1 MLAAALYL
9 AGILA
14 FGLPQAFAQDVMG
27 TVRDAGGAPISGA
40 HVVFGQSGATQQQET
55 MTDEAGKFSLTS
67 QNAGTYLVRVYKDG
81 YRDSEQSLTIPR
93 ASEVPLTVLLL
104 KTSDSAEGSAQSQD
118 GTQFS
123 DKPDFTVAGITDWT
137 AAGGHGTDV
146 NLRASEILANDTRAL
161 SSKGPLGVSNPESE
175 RRLRAAV
182 LKEPASFEAIHALGA
197 FCLRERQFAEAIPS
211 LEKAHQLDGADYQS
225 AYELA
230 EAYEGAG
237 QHGKAQALV
246 QQLLAVK
253 DRAELHR
260 LSGDI
265 EESVNNPLAAEHE
278 YERAAQ
284 LDPSEQNYLAWGGE
298 LLVHRA
304 VEAAVEVFAK
314 GTRAFPRSERL
325 LAGLGAA
332 LYANG
337 AYDAAALR
345 MCDASDIDPSNPQ
358 PYLFLGKM
366 EEAAPQ
372 ALSCAEEELARF
384 AHHQPSNA
392 QANYYYAISLVKS
405 NDAKERAQRAEA
417 LLQNAVRFDPHF
429 AQAYL
434 QLGVLQSKRG
444 DWEGARA
451 SYEKA
456 AAVDASFPDPHFRLA
471 QIYKRTGDPRK
482 AQAELQSFERLKQSD
497 AAAVEQRRRE
507 IRQFVVVLK
516 GSPSSSSK

>member
-1 MLAAALYL
+1 
-9 AGILA
+9 
-14 FGLPQAFAQDVMG
+14 
-27 TVRDAGGAPISGA
+27 
-40 HVVFGQSGATQQQET
+40 
-55 MTDEAGKFSLTS
+55 
-67 QNAGTYLVRVYKDG
+67 
-81 YRDSEQSLTIPR
+81 
-93 ASEVPLTVLLL
+93 
-104 KTSDSAEGSAQSQD
+104 
-118 GTQFS
+118 
-123 DKPDFTVAGITDWT
+123 
-137 AAGGHGTDV
+137 
-146 NLRASEILANDTRAL
+146 
-161 SSKGPLGVSNPESE
+161 
-175 RRLRAAV
+175 
-182 LKEPASFEAIHALGA
+182 
-197 FCLRERQFAEAIPS
+197 
-211 LEKAHQLDGADYQS
+211 
-225 AYELA
+225 
-230 EAYEGAG
+230 
-237 QHGKAQALV
+237 
-246 QQLLAVK
+246 
-253 DRAELHR
+253 
-260 LSGDI
+260 
-265 EESVNNPLAAEHE
+265 
-278 YERAAQ
+278 
-284 LDPSEQNYLAWGGE
+284 
-298 LLVHRA
+298 
-304 VEAAVEVFAK
+304 
-314 GTRAFPRSERL
+314 
-325 LAGLGAA
+325 
-332 LYANG
+332 
-337 AYDAAALR
+337 

-471 QIYKRTGDPRK
+471 QIYKRTGEPRK